1 MSVAVNIV
9 KAYLNRQTMVIPFYL
24 IFFGFFHDTIILLA
38 KIAQGES
45 NEKKRYMQK
54 EISSFFSYTIKIL
67 YLCKVDKGLFISQ
80 SLEKRNSSP

>member
-9 KAYLNRQTMVIPFYL
+9 KAYLNRQTMVILFCL

-45 NEKKRYMQK
+45 NEKKK
-54 EISSFFSYTIKIL
+54 SIFLFSLLSPRPIFGRPKNAT
-67 YLCKVDKGLFISQ
+67 CKK
-80 SLEKRNSSP
+80 K

>member
-9 KAYLNRQTMVIPFYL
+9 KAYLNRQTMVILFCL

-45 NEKKRYMQK
+45 NEKKKSIFLLSLPSHRLSLDDQK
-54 EISSFFSYTIKIL
+54 SATYK
-67 YLCKVDKGLFISQ
+67 KK
-80 SLEKRNSSP
+80 